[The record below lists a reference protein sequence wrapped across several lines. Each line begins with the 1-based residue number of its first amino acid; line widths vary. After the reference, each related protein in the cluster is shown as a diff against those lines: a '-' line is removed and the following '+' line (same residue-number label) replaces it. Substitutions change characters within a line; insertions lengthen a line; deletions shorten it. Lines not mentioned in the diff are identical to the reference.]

1 MNPAPNPQLNPFV
14 TLETASA
21 YARGRP
27 YFHPLVIE
35 KVKEKLALHAPV
47 ELAVDVACGTGLSSL
62 ALLALAER
70 VVATDISRE
79 MLAQAPEHERISYR
93 LAPAESLPLEDR
105 SADLVTVSSAFH
117 WFGRAAFL
125 QEARRV
131 LRPGGWLVVY
141 ENFFEGRRHSDP
153 AFVRWLETYY
163 KAHPAPP
170 RDRAPFTDDAAGEA
184 GFDFL
189 GRVTYENT
197 WSFPLHGFV
206 SYLLSQS
213 NAVAAVA
220 RGQTSAEALGLSLA
234 EQLESFFRDGEETFP
249 FAGFIWMLRRP

>member
-1 MNPAPNPQLNPFV
+1 VNPFV
-14 TLETASA
+14 NPFVVPGTARA
-21 YARGRP
+21 YAQGRP

-35 KVKEKLALHAPV
+35 KVKEKLAPPAPV

-79 MLAQAPEHERISYR
+79 MLAQAPRDARIGYR
-93 LAPAESLPLEDR
+93 LAPAEALLVEDA

-117 WFGRAAFL
+117 WFDRRAFL
-125 QEARRV
+125 QEARRA

-141 ENFFEGRRHSDP
+141 ENFFEGRRYSNS
-153 AFVRWLETYY
+153 AFVCWLEGYY
-163 KAHPAPP
+163 QAHPAPP
-170 RDRAPFTDDAAGEA
+170 RDRAPFTDDDAGEA
-184 GFDFL
+184 GFDFCERL
-189 GRVTYENT
+189 TYENT
-197 WSFPLHGFV
+197 WSFALDGFV

-213 NAVAAVA
+213 NAVAAVE
-220 RGQTSAEALGLSLA
+220 RGQTSAEALGLSLT
-234 EQLESFFRDGEETFP
+234 EQLGTFFRSGEETFP